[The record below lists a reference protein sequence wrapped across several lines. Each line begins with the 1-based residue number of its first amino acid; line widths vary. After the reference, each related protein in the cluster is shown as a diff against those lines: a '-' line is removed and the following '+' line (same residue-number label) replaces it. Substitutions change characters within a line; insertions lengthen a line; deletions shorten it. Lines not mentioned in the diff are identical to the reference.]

1 MYKYIYIYNPIQSI
15 FHGGFS
21 AEHHQSPANTQVNPT
36 WRESNILLDSLPIK
50 NNHFQRDIPRISHS
64 FLSFSHQNLQ
74 NTADS
79 NLKKSPSNPPLSS
92 QKSQGPQDLNPT
104 PLSILGESQL
114 PGPTVYR
121 QDFPLCHMALRRLL
135 ETTNSGKF
143 IGKPIG
149 KVM

>member
-1 MYKYIYIYNPIQSI
+1 MARIQHPFGFTSNKKTTISRGIFQEFPILSY
-15 FHGGFS
+15 HS
-21 AEHHQSPANTQVNPT
+21 
-36 WRESNILLDSLPIK
+36 PIK
-50 NNHFQRDIPRISHS
+50 TSKIQQIRI
-64 FLSFSHQNLQ
+64 
-74 NTADS
+74 
-79 NLKKSPSNPPLSS
+79 LKKSPSNPPLSS